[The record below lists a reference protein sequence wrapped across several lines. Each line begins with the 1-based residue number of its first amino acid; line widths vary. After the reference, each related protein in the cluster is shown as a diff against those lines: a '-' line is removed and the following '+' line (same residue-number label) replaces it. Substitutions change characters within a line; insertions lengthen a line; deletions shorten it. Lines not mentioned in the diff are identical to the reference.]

1 MLSNMHTTVLLKES
15 VDGLNLHSGAT
26 VVDGTL
32 GAGGH
37 TELMCENLGRNIRVI
52 ALDLDTDAIERAKAR
67 LSRLDC
73 DVEYVESNF
82 RDIDKVLENLKVTG
96 VDGILLDL
104 GFSNDQLE
112 SSGRGISFK
121 KDEPLK
127 MTLRKSIGDNEF
139 DASDIV
145 NTWQEEDIANV
156 IYGYGEERFARRIA
170 REIIESREKSPIKTT
185 HELVEIIERAVPT
198 FYKRGRIHPATKT
211 FQALRIA
218 VNSELEN
225 LRIVLE
231 KGFALL
237 RPGGR
242 LAVISFHSLEDRIVK
257 NFMRDRDK
265 DDTGKLLNKKPITP
279 SDEEAKRNPKSRSA
293 KLRIIEKI

>member
-73 DVEYVESNF
+73 DVECVESNF

>member
-1 MLSNMHTTVLLKES
+1 MHTTVLLKES
-15 VDGLNLHSGAT
+15 VDGLNIRKGAT

-32 GAGGH
+32 GGGGH
-37 TELMCENLGRNIRVI
+37 VELMCENFGRNIKVI
-52 ALDLDTDAIERAKAR
+52 ALDLDTDAIDRARAR
-67 LSRLDC
+67 LAGLDC
-73 DVEYVESNF
+73 DIEYRESNF
-82 RDIDKVLENLKVTG
+82 RDIDKVLGEMKVAK

-112 SSGRGISFK
+112 SSGRGISFRN
-121 KDEPLK
+121 DEPLL
-127 MTLRKSIGDNEF
+127 MTLKKSISPNEF
-139 DASDIV
+139 DAGDIV
-145 NTWQEEDIANV
+145 NSWQEEDIANV

-170 REIIESREKSPIKTT
+170 REIVEARENTGDIKTT
-185 HELVEIIERAVPT
+185 HQLVKIIESAVPSA
-198 FYKRGRIHPATKT
+198 YKRGRIHPATKT

-225 LRIVLE
+225 LRIVLD
-231 KGFALL
+231 KGFEAL

-257 NFMRDRDK
+257 NFMRDRDREEV
-265 DDTGKLLNKKPITP
+265 GRVLYKKPITP
-279 SDEEAKRNPKSRSA
+279 SPEELKANPKSRSA